1 MSVTGSLTTAAIRA
15 IGRTL
20 RFKFVFDDLGAAP
33 RCMNRRGIY
42 VFWHE
47 MLLLPIYA
55 QGPQVIPLVSRSKD
69 GALISEVIRNF
80 GGRMIRGSTNH
91 GGRDHGGAT
100 ALKQMLEAGRHTHIA
115 VPVDG
120 STGPRRKTASS
131 GVAWMASRGQMPV
144 IPVGI
149 AARGLLPL
157 GRAGRP
163 INCPFL
169 FSCAWF
175 VFGKPLDAAPQLGKP
190 QMRAFMQRVQAA
202 MDDVQA
208 RAEHYANNG
217 STPVHAL
224 TLNDL
229 KAL

>member
-1 MSVTGSLTTAAIRA
+1 MTITASVTTAAIRA

-20 RFKFVFDDLGAAP
+20 RFKFVFDDLRAVPG
-33 RCMNRRGIY
+33 RMSKRGIY

-69 GALISEVIRNF
+69 GTLISEVIRNL
-80 GGRMIRGSTNH
+80 GGRTIRGSTNH

-100 ALKQMLEAGRHTHIA
+100 ALRQMLRQGRHTHIA

-120 STGPRRKTASS
+120 SIGPRRKTASP
-131 GVAWMASRGQMPV
+131 GVAWVASRGQMPV
-144 IPVGI
+144 VPVGI
-149 AARGLLPL
+149 AARRLLPL
-157 GRAGRP
+157 GPAGRP

-175 VFGKPLDAAPQLGKP
+175 VVGRPLELPPRLGKP
-190 QMRAFMQRVQAA
+190 QMRAFMQQVQAA

-208 RAEHYANNG
+208 RAEHYAHNG

-224 TLNDL
+224 TLSDL